1 MPEREQFIIRVGA
14 LCEKDLFLDSP
25 WDDLRQPL
33 AALHQQCWKR
43 IWAYAKT
50 VCVTKKHEVVRNPTI
65 LSGQS
70 GEHHR

>member
-43 IWAYAKT
+43 ILGLCKNSLRYE
-50 VCVTKKHEVVRNPTI
+50 KHEVVRNPTI